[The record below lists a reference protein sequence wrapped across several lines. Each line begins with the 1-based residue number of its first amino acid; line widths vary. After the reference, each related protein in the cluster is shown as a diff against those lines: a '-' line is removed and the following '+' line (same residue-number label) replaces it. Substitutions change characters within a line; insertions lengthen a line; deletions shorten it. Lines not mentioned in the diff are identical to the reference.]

1 MENQE
6 FRTLLEKLH
15 QEIEQTETVDEKG
28 QQLLGELET
37 DIRDLLERSHGAVT
51 AQPAPTMLQSLEDAI
66 AHMEVTHPT
75 LASALTQLLSVLSNA
90 GI

>member
-6 FRTLLEKLH
+6 FRALLEKLH
-15 QEIEQTETVDEKG
+15 QEIEQTESVDEKG
-28 QQLLGELET
+28 LQLLGELET
-37 DIRDLLERSHGAVT
+37 DIRDLLERSHGVT
-51 AQPAPTMLQSLEDAI
+51 AQPAPTMLQSLEDTI